1 MQTRF
6 LFIIIALQL
15 MSFIEARSY
24 LDDIIARNDDVYHT
38 GVLNEIDDDGDTSSY
53 REVVSSTGGEENA
66 EYYDISVGGIEVE
79 EHNDVTNEYGK
90 IEPESPDIVVI
101 GTSTKSPSLNKSKW
115 SILALVPLG
124 LGGMSYFLYHRFQK
138 KDQIDNIQD
147 ERHRREIENAEDLES
162 ASTLATFTAL

>member
-1 MQTRF
+1 MR
-6 LFIIIALQL
+6 IIQ
-15 MSFIEARSY
+15 ARSY
-24 LDDIIARNDDVYHT
+24 LDDIIARDDDTYHT
-38 GVLNEIDDDGDTSSY
+38 SILNEIDDDSDTSSY
-53 REVVSSTGGEENA
+53 REVVSSAGGEE
-66 EYYDISVGGIEVE
+66 EVSEGDIEVE

-101 GTSTKSPSLNKSKW
+101 GTSTKSPSLDKSKW

-162 ASTLATFTAL
+162 ASTFTAL